1 MAQLDEQLPHRGQR
15 RVERRG
21 RGRGGDARVVG
32 HRGEPGDRIGPTLAQ
47 ERPVEPEGVGRLLGE
62 TPPADGLA
70 AAAVIR
76 HMRSA
81 LALARLGVAI
91 MLMSSLTHT
100 EKGRPAE
107 SASTI
112 EATK

>member
-1 MAQLDEQLPHRGQR
+1 M
-15 RVERRG
+15 
-21 RGRGGDARVVG
+21 
-32 HRGEPGDRIGPTLAQ
+32 
-47 ERPVEPEGVGRLLGE
+47 
-62 TPPADGLA
+62 
-70 AAAVIR
+70 IR

-107 SASTI
+107 SASII